1 MSKYKLVHK
10 MPDFED
16 GPEKLWAPVH
26 ENPDLVY
33 GDAEGKPS
41 AKWNGVMNDKN
52 IALWQT
58 IYY

>member
-1 MSKYKLVHK
+1 

-52 IALWQT
+52 IALRATVADYNRQ
-58 IYY
+58 